1 MIFLVNNFYLN
12 CKKGHVSWDEEI
24 NFPPSSK
31 YSSTHC
37 QHPVLKNLNLQ
48 GILEALKTQSTTKEE
63 FEPYLAWMTSML
75 LTMGW
80 TIQPSSLNFMKVP
93 CKTSG
98 AKNKKK
104 KSKKAAT
111 TTEPE
116 VEVD

>member
-1 MIFLVNNFYLN
+1 M
-12 CKKGHVSWDEEI
+12 HD
-24 NFPPSSK
+24 
-31 YSSTHC
+31 

-48 GILEALKTQSTTKEE
+48 EILEALKTQSAAKEE

-75 LTMGW
+75 LSMGW
-80 TIQPSSLNFMKVP
+80 TIQPSSLNFMKVS

-116 VEVD
+116 VQVD